1 MKIVNYEERFG
12 TIRFPDGFEELLKG
26 LTVEEQME
34 YFRTTC
40 VSKYSVT
47 DWKERSFVGYALKIY
62 NDSDV
67 TGVIVKDGII
77 VGIMIYDDNRREVPC
92 LAEES
97 VCTYYASDNN
107 GAGSK
112 ERIEYT
118 YLICVTEKFDA
129 NK

>member
-1 MKIVNYEERFG
+1 MKTVDYEERFG
-12 TIRFPDGFEELLKG
+12 AVRFPDGFEELLKG
-26 LTVEEQME
+26 HTIEEQME

-62 NDSDV
+62 NDRDV

-77 VGIMIYDDNRREVPC
+77 VGIMIYDDDRREVPC

-97 VCTYYASDNN
+97 VCTYYASDND
-107 GAGSK
+107 GAGYK
-112 ERIEYT
+112 ERIDYT
-118 YLICVTEKFDA
+118 YLICVTDKFDA
-129 NK
+129 EK